1 MNNQDAKGLIKMPV
15 AKYSR
20 TGLPSG
26 CRIIIILSKLTN
38 PKEKK
43 NQEKHKGLNK
53 TKPTYRITSS
63 PPRRTSR
70 RCLARCP
77 GCRCKS
83 SCPRSS
89 VRTSSD
95 RGARVPGSSPMSPT
109 PARAWS

>member
-53 TKPTYRITSS
+53 TKPTYRITSYNYILKNLS
-63 PPRRTSR
+63 KEIKKYYVW
-70 RCLARCP
+70 L
-77 GCRCKS
+77 
-83 SCPRSS
+83 
-89 VRTSSD
+89 
-95 RGARVPGSSPMSPT
+95 
-109 PARAWS
+109 

>member
-43 NQEKHKGLNK
+43 PRKTQRLKQNK
-53 TKPTYRITSS
+53 TKPTYRITSYNYILKNLS
-63 PPRRTSR
+63 
-70 RCLARCP
+70 
-77 GCRCKS
+77 KEIKKYY
-83 SCPRSS
+83 
-89 VRTSSD
+89 V
-95 RGARVPGSSPMSPT
+95 
-109 PARAWS
+109 